1 MVLMLAGLALPNAR
15 AQDGGTVSGAVV
27 STWDGTPLAAV
38 TVSVRGTTLATQTD
52 AGGRY
57 ELRNVPAGDQVL
69 RLSKSGYAVAVVSD
83 VRVLLG
89 QTTTVNGN
97 LRPEF
102 YEMEEYEVTAEEM
115 TDQTAEIYFERQESS
130 AMVEGIGSEQFS
142 NLAVSDAAQVLSKVT
157 GATVADGKYAVV
169 RGLAD
174 RYTFTTMNGME
185 LPSADPD
192 RKAFQLDLFPAKF
205 IEQVDVSKTFTPDM
219 HGGFA
224 GGSVDIVTKSYPDDF
239 LFEYRLGTA
248 YNTQSSLRDD
258 FAATDRGSTDWL
270 AMDDGTREL
279 PSEAAATPPF
289 GTASPLDPSI
299 KSTFNSTHFAPVE
312 VRSPLDSA
320 MSLLFGNTHQVF
332 GKRLGYLAG
341 LEYKNEYR
349 YYDDGVVKKY
359 EGSGTTTSADK
370 TDTRGLIEYNWAALA
385 NLTLELS
392 EQHELRFNFLFVQA
406 AEDEARRLQGQDD
419 VLSTEPGISYVDQSI
434 LRWTERNLT
443 YYQLGGTHEFPDLRE
458 IQFDWGAAL
467 SNTSQ
472 DDPDYRIFQFLARP
486 PDDFNPNGPTTPS
499 RPTRFWREL
508 EEDNLNLRG
517 DFTVPLPSY
526 NSQENLFKTGIAYS
540 QSQRDYSQR
549 GFDVRSVPQHPF
561 YTIGDPN
568 IFLIE
573 ENHPYIS
580 YHNFIANITY
590 DGEQT
595 IGAGYVMAEYGVL
608 DWLQLSGGVRYE
620 TTDLTVEA
628 FDLSRNIPLPPGA
641 IDQDDWLPSLSAKVQ
656 LRENVDLRAAWS
668 RTVVRP
674 TYREIAEVPIYD
686 VARGRVYIGNPNL
699 QMASSENFDLRAS
712 WYPRPG
718 EILSA
723 SLFAKFID
731 DPIEQLAINRDNS
744 RITYA
749 NFEEAE
755 VYGVEAEL
763 RLGLDRLWQPLEAFT
778 LGFNAAYITSE
789 VPLTETQR
797 TLREERL
804 GDTSST
810 RPLYDQPEY
819 ILNGDLTWELKET
832 GTTFTL
838 SGGVVGDRLILVSLS
853 TPDEFLAPAPELN
866 FFIRQKLGK
875 HWDVR
880 FTAKNLLDPAQDV
893 VQSWPAAGTVVLRSY
908 TKGIT
913 FGLSIGCEF

>member
-1 MVLMLAGLALPNAR
+1 MGFSVAR
-15 AQDGGTVSGAVV
+15 AQDATGYGSIAGTVMDEWHAV
-27 STWDGTPLAAV
+27 PLAGVA
-38 TVSVRGTTLATQTD
+38 VSVRGTTLAVVTGID
-52 AGGRY
+52 GRFLI
-57 ELRNVPAGDQVL
+57 EQVPAGDRVVAF
-69 RLSKSGYAVAVVSD
+69 SKAGYARAIVTE
-83 VRVLLG
+83 VRVGPG
-89 QTTTVNGN
+89 QSSTVNLQ

-102 YEMEEYEVTAEEM
+102 YEMEEYEVTAEELG
-115 TDQTAEIYFERQESS
+115 DQRAEILFERQASS
-130 AMVEGIGSEQFS
+130 TLVDAIGSEQFS

-174 RYTFTTMNGME
+174 RYTFTTMNGMD

-205 IEQVDVSKTFTPDM
+205 IEQVDVRKTFSPDM

-224 GGSVDIVTKSYPDDF
+224 GGSVDIVTKSYPEDF
-239 LFEYRLGTA
+239 LFEFRLGTA

-270 AMDDGTREL
+270 GMDDGTREL
-279 PSEAAATPPF
+279 PDAAAATPPF
-289 GTASPLDPSI
+289 GTASPLDPAI
-299 KSTFNSTHFAPVE
+299 KGTFNSTHFAPIPVN
-312 VRSPLDSA
+312 SPLDSA
-320 MSLLFGNTHQVF
+320 MSLLFGNTHEVL

-349 YYDDGVVKKY
+349 FYDDGEVRKY
-359 EGSGTTTSADK
+359 EGAGTTTSIDK

-385 NLTLELS
+385 NLALELS
-392 EQHELRFNFLFVQA
+392 EQHELKFNFLFVQA

-419 VLSTEPGISYVDQSI
+419 VLSTEPGVSYVDQSI

-443 YYQLGGTHEFPDLRE
+443 YYQLAGGHEFPELNEVR
-458 IQFDWGAAL
+458 FDWGAAL
-467 SNTSQ
+467 SSTTQ

-508 EEDNLNLRG
+508 EEDNMNLRA

-526 NSQENLFKTGIAYS
+526 NSRDNRIKTGVAYS
-540 QSQRDYSQR
+540 ASNRDYAQR

-561 YTIGDPN
+561 YSTGDPN

-573 ENHPYIS
+573 ENHPYIA

-595 IGAGYVMAEYGVL
+595 INAGYLMADWGAL
-608 DWLQLSGGVRYE
+608 DWLELSGGVRFE
-620 TTDLTVEA
+620 STDLTVDA
-628 FDLSRNIPLPPGA
+628 FDLSRNVPLAPGA
-641 IDQDDWLPSLSAKVQ
+641 IDQDDWLPSVSAKFH

-668 RTVVRP
+668 GTVVRP
-674 TYREIAEVPIYD
+674 TYREIAAVPIYD
-686 VARGRVYIGNPNL
+686 VARSRVYIGNPEL
-699 QMASSENFDLRAS
+699 GMAASDNFDLRAS
-712 WYPRPG
+712 WYPRAG

-723 SLFAKFID
+723 SVFAKRIQ
-731 DPIEQLAINRDNS
+731 DPIEQLSITRDNS
-744 RITYA
+744 RVTYE
-749 NFEEAE
+749 NFDEAE

-763 RLGLDRLWQPLEAFT
+763 RVGLDRVWEPLKPLN
-778 LGFNAAYITSE
+778 LGVNAAYITSE

-797 TLREERL
+797 TLRQQRL
-804 GDTSST
+804 GDNST
-810 RPLYDQPEY
+810 HRPLYDQPDY
-819 ILNGDLTWELKET
+819 ILNADLTWTIEET
-832 GTTFTL
+832 GTSITL
-838 SGGVVGDRLILVSLS
+838 SGGVVGERLVLVSLA

-866 FFIRQKLGK
+866 LFIRQKLGQ

-880 FTAKNLLDPAQDV
+880 FTAKNLLDPAQEV
-893 VQSWPAAGTVVLRSY
+893 TQTWPEAGEVVLRSY
-908 TKGIT
+908 RKGIT
-913 FGLSIGCEF
+913 FGLSVGCEF